1 MLHLIPKQKIGGLE
15 ISQTRLCY
23 SYLLNKKSKRIAKIE
38 LGCLDCF
45 LNGEIQNQKNLK
57 KSLSELNLSI
67 KEKFKLKK
75 KELIKVA
82 LTIPAINFFTYS
94 FQLPLVEKKELKEA
108 IFLNLKLNS
117 PQDFE
122 KVYADWQ
129 TQKVDQKNKK
139 VTIFAAYAPKETIN
153 QLETIL
159 KDTGFL
165 PVAIEFFSLS
175 LTRAVNY
182 FYPSKFY
189 DWIFVYLTKEG
200 IEVSIINNKKI
211 YLCVCQEWHENF
223 NLNKKNEIVNFL
235 ETTLFHITTF
245 WKSHFK
251 KELPENVFIN
261 GEISK
266 DYLTEIIQK
275 IKKDIPK
282 SFSLSFIAPSQGAA
296 IRKLLGIYQQKEITL
311 ISSGSLKLS
320 EQEFKK
326 TFFSLWQKIL
336 LAGVMIG
343 IITFSVMRI
352 YLNLTNNS
360 LKKNL
365 ATQQEKNATQI
376 QLSKKLQ
383 KESKEFN
390 SLISSI
396 IKIQNKV
403 YFPDRFFKTIKEL
416 SDNNKIKILEITPFK
431 EKIFKFKGV
440 APSTQAIIKFSQ
452 DLKKNKNFS
461 RVDLSPK
468 SIQEIEKKFVFE
480 LTFFYQKEK

>member
-1 MLHLIPKQKIGGLE
+1 M
-15 ISQTRLCY
+15 
-23 SYLLNKKSKRIAKIE
+23 
-38 LGCLDCF
+38 
-45 LNGEIQNQKNLK
+45 
-57 KSLSELNLSI
+57 
-67 KEKFKLKK
+67 
-75 KELIKVA
+75 
-82 LTIPAINFFTYS
+82 
-94 FQLPLVEKKELKEA
+94 
-108 IFLNLKLNS
+108 
-117 PQDFE
+117 
-122 KVYADWQ
+122 
-129 TQKVDQKNKK
+129 
-139 VTIFAAYAPKETIN
+139 
-153 QLETIL
+153 
-159 KDTGFL
+159 
-165 PVAIEFFSLS
+165 
-175 LTRAVNY
+175 
-182 FYPSKFY
+182 
-189 DWIFVYLTKEG
+189 
-200 IEVSIINNKKI
+200 
-211 YLCVCQEWHENF
+211 
-223 NLNKKNEIVNFL
+223 
-235 ETTLFHITTF
+235 FHITTF